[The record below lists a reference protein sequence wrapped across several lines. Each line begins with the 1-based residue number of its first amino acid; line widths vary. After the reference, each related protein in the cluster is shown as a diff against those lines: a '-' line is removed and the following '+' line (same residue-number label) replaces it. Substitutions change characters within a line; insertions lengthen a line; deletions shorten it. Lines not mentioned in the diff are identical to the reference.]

1 MAKIPN
7 TTARD
12 NKPHPLRVGMLV
24 ATGPIVGE
32 AVEVCEYPFSGKARK
47 KKPTIRKVVTNNENL
62 FLIIFLHPPLLIYIT
77 VIQK

>member
-1 MAKIPN
+1 MPKIPN

-12 NKPHPLRVGMLV
+12 NKPHPLRVGIV

-32 AVEVCEYPFSGKARK
+32 GVGEDPLLRGNARK

-62 FLIIFLHPPLLIYIT
+62 FLIIFIHPPLLIFTTI
-77 VIQK
+77 IQK